1 MTSQASTPDE
11 PRREGGTEPRAPSRR
26 RRLTA
31 RLDENA
37 SVGDLAGQ
45 LPLTLTFRDPD
56 GVEKTAPLPRKLPVE
71 GLPPATIP

>member
-1 MTSQASTPDE
+1 MRRLRTNGDE
-11 PRREGGTEPRAPSRR
+11 RAAQGTESPIRFGDA
-26 RRLTA
+26 RLTA

-45 LPLTLTFRDPD
+45 LPLTLTFRDPN
-56 GVEKTAPLPRKLPVE
+56 GVEKTAPLPRKLSVE